1 MTNLNELNDRIIE
14 IQDQQIQALEKC
26 RKLDAIVHEGEMS
39 RAAKR
44 IKDLEADVL
53 HWSSEYEK
61 QKELYEG
68 AVKHVADERD
78 EAIALANELK
88 KDVQHW
94 QNQFDREHNAF
105 VQAANDRDQAL
116 RDKGDLRRRNRS
128 LRECNE
134 KQQEQLEIATSE
146 LEQALTSLAARD
158 ADVEYL
164 TSVIENICS
173 LSADEADIEDV
184 MEICIAYRRHSDP
197 YGKYMVYV
205 VEHQGDDKV
214 FTGWFHNYDLA
225 RESVDLM
232 TARGCYEAW
241 VEERYV

>member
-68 AVKHVADERD
+68 A
-78 EAIALANELK
+78 L

-128 LRECNE
+128 LRECNA
-134 KQQEQLEIATSE
+134 KQQEQLETATSE
-146 LEQALTSLAARD
+146 LEKALTSLAARE

-164 TSVIENICS
+164 TSVIEDICS

-184 MEICIAYRRHSDP
+184 MEICIAYRQRQHHHSDRI
-197 YGKYMVYV
+197 GSWMVYV
-205 VEHQGDDKV
+205 VEHQGDEKV
-214 FTGWFHNYDLA
+214 FTGWFNDYDLA

-232 TARGCYEAW
+232 VARGCYEAW
-241 VEERYV
+241 VEEREL